1 MKTIIWMLF
10 SLLLLSLTKAFSQ
23 EKVHVKTWK
32 SDFQNPPTSSWPGV
46 YWYFMDGNMSAK
58 GMTEDFESMKN
69 SGISSVIFLEV
80 NVGVPRGKV
89 EFLSEEWQNLFA
101 HAVNECKRLGIEMIL
116 GVGPGWTGS
125 GGPWVQTKE
134 SMQHLVASSLE
145 VDHTTIFPLRLP
157 VPQ

>member
-1 MKTIIWMLF
+1 MKCMKTIICMLF
-10 SLLLLSLTKAFSQ
+10 SLVLLFFTKALSQ
-23 EKVHVKTWK
+23 EKVDVKTWK

-58 GMTEDFESMKN
+58 GMTEDLESMKN

-89 EFLSEEWQNLFA
+89 EFLSEEWQNLFV
-101 HAVNECKRLGIEMIL
+101 HAVNECKRLEIEMIL

-125 GGPWVQTKE
+125 GGPWVQPKE

-145 VDHTTIFPLRLP
+145 GDNTTIFWRT
-157 VPQ
+157 